1 MNISDAI
8 YKTVRDAVGGPE
20 VLAVRMGLRTQ
31 ILRNKANPNSD
42 TNYFSPL
49 ELDTL
54 MALTGDTGILQA
66 YAINHGYT
74 MIRTEQEVDPSDMAI
89 LEMLAKVMSSTGE
102 VGAELYATLADG
114 VVERYEVDRVEAVA
128 YRAKLALDAVVARL
142 KGMVQE

>member
-8 YKTVRDAVGGPE
+8 YKTVRDAAGGPE

-54 MALTGDTGILQA
+54 MALTADTGILQA

-74 MIRTEQEVDPSDMAI
+74 LIRTEQEVDSSDMAV
-89 LEMLAKVMSSTGE
+89 LEMLAKVMSSTGD

-114 VVERYEVDRVEAVA
+114 KVEQHEVEKVEAVA
-128 YRAKLALDAVVARL
+128 VRAKMSLDALVSRL
-142 KGMVQE
+142 KGMVQK